1 MFAKLQKNLSSK
13 SFVLFFSTH
22 EPQRLG
28 LCLLSMQP
36 GCGKNHDRVCHS
48 PLSSQWLSGFSRR
61 KRCPGQIA
69 IPPDPVRPS
78 CSSGS
83 DCQKQLLCLVS
94 PHDLS
99 HTLALTSQ
107 VAARLTSHYLTTHKD
122 QEINILYSRG
132 DVLIIPLALHVEH
145 DPLMLKRMVN

>member
-1 MFAKLQKNLSSK
+1 MFAKLPKKPLIEV
-13 SFVLFFSTH
+13 FCTFASTL

-28 LCLLSMQP
+28 LCLLSMEP
-36 GCGKNHDRVCHS
+36 GCGKLHDRACHS
-48 PLSSQWLSGFSRR
+48 PLSSQWHSGFSRR

-83 DCQKQLLCLVS
+83 DCLKQLLCLVS

-99 HTLALTSQ
+99 RTLALTSQ
-107 VAARLTSHYLTTHKD
+107 VAARLTSHDLTTHKD
-122 QEINILYSRG
+122 QDIYVYIY
-132 DVLIIPLALHVEH
+132 IYTLHVSVYEITRNVCP
-145 DPLMLKRMVN
+145 D